1 MFEATNRDGANV
13 ARRDEPRSGTRPRRA
28 HLWRHDETEHDACA
42 IIANVKKDGRA
53 SHGNVKRT
61 LEALARMG
69 HRTGEVEGEGDGAGL
84 QTDIPRQRW
93 AGRLEAVGLRGT
105 LATRAQFTV
114 AHIMIPHERRGEA
127 EEIKRRALA
136 LFEESI
142 FEVLVAEPARVRS
155 EALGPLARASEAEFW
170 QVAALPCTAR
180 GLEDRDIFGLTLR
193 LERELPIH
201 IVSLSPNSVI
211 YKVRGDAE
219 TLRRYFPELSHPD
232 FKSAITLGHGR
243 YSTNTDSRPER
254 AQMFSTLGHNG
265 EINSIDRLGREALAL
280 GFQLPPRAS
289 DSQVLD
295 RVVESFMFEY
305 GLSLMNALEI
315 VFPPVWSEIARFP
328 ADVRGLYRYWRR
340 AFGAHAQGPAAIIA
354 RQADEVVFSSD
365 ALGLRPLWCGETEKE
380 FFASSEKGVVPL
392 EQMVR
397 DPRPLAPGEKM
408 GFLLRRERGV
418 DVFEYH
424 ELQRRA
430 LEDVTARIPLSRL
443 NASAHWLDENSET
456 PPPDECEGFKS
467 ECEGF
472 KSVGAGLVSTRA
484 AYTTTQVASAETPR
498 IGIDPAPTDIAGASA
513 LKSHPDALD
522 ERRLIALGWSR
533 LDALD
538 IEEMAATGKEPIS
551 GLGWDGPLAA
561 LSKQRRNVADYFQE
575 RVAVVTNPSIDRE
588 READHFSTRVF
599 LGAHPSLANPA
610 CVEQIELRTPL
621 LLGGIG
627 NEQEHAGAAHETKQR
642 TLAEV
647 LALCDGAVEKA
658 AATEKQ
664 AVEKAATEK
673 PSTTEKP
680 AATEKAVAIEKA
692 AAARIAHG
700 TLRSATVDMT
710 FGEGETLE
718 QALTRL
724 EEEAARLVR
733 ESRSSVLILDDARA
747 HRDASLGIDAHLALA
762 AVDARLRA
770 ERDAEGLSLRR
781 HASIVLRAG
790 SLRNVHDIVF
800 ALGCGADAVNP
811 YAVYEVAT
819 RGVSLP
825 EERTRRLRDCV
836 AAFVVGIEKVLS
848 TMGIHELDG
857 YGRLFASIGLAPDVA
872 DYFGVANYC
881 GSVFAGLSLCDLERD
896 ARERLDVACGA
907 SEEGTLKDASKKR
920 PPALPGEFREQ
931 PSVWNVAGR
940 VARGEQPY
948 ENFAARLRELEET
961 KPVALRQLLE
971 IRAAENSGFDSLSS
985 SPSTGGVNTSAGG
998 REVNI
1003 FDRDREVNTSVESRE
1018 VDTSAGRHAAPFY
1031 FSAMSF
1037 GSQGETSFR
1046 AYAEGAKRL
1055 DIICVN
1061 GEGGEIPDMLGR
1073 YREHRGQQVA
1083 SGRFGVNARLLN
1095 SCNLLEIKIGQG
1107 AKPGEGGLLPG
1118 FKVTSR
1124 IAETRHTPI
1133 GIDLISPSNNHD
1145 IYSIEDLAQVV
1156 EELKTINP
1164 RARISVK
1171 IPSVPH
1177 LGPVATGIAKAR
1189 ADIIAISGYDG
1200 GTGAARK
1207 HSLRHTGLPVEI
1219 GLREAHRALVRA
1231 GLRRRVE
1238 LWADGGVKSG
1248 RDVVKLM
1255 LLGAD
1260 RVGFATMAM
1269 AAIGCTSCRECN
1281 TGTCHVGITSQ
1292 LKNAEEA
1299 LAAGQKHFT
1308 PREYERAVE
1317 HLSRFFKGVKD
1328 EIKRETRRAGLD
1340 ATRELVGRVDLLE
1353 QARGHGRLD
1362 LAWLLEAEEACPL
1375 CSTAQEP
1382 TVGRARRSLTS
1393 LTRVISRS
1401 VSELA
1406 EMGKEVVYYDDAYV
1420 SSGDRALGTHLS
1432 GKLTR
1437 ARFAHVT
1444 NNGSEDKAINGS
1456 SSDSKSKS
1464 NSSSNAID
1472 GSNAGNIIKSN
1483 DNNGNNGSGISSN
1496 SISNGG
1502 GGCISSNGNSSSGIS
1517 NHSISNG
1524 DGIDR
1529 SVNVPRLRRAVLSFL
1544 EGAVPGNGLGAFNTD
1559 GVDIVVHGGVQDGAA
1574 KGASGGRIVIL
1585 KGVNHDGVPVD
1596 GAVGKCFAYGAQ
1608 AGLFIVQGNADSRA
1622 GIRLSGADL
1631 IFGGRLRAPLRDEL
1645 GNIAACANLKGFA
1658 FEYQTS
1664 GRGLVLGDPGPW
1676 LCSGMTG
1683 GIVYLLLEEE
1693 LGLTTGALRRRL
1705 AAGAKVRIES
1715 VADDDESSLSELLGH
1730 YRTALAEGQQLAE
1743 AEEVAQLSEDWRRRF
1758 VKVVPASSPGPRASC
1773 PP

>member
-1 MFEATNRDGANV
+1 MFEALNKDDAS
-13 ARRDEPRSGTRPRRA
+13 PREGREGGHAPFAPARPRRA
-28 HLWRHDETEHDACA
+28 PLWRHDETEHDACA

-84 QTDIPRQRW
+84 QTDIPRERW
-93 AGRLEAVGLRGT
+93 AGRLEAMGLRGT
-105 LATRAQFTV
+105 LAGRAQFTV
-114 AHIMIPHERRGEA
+114 AHIMIPHERRGDA

-155 EALGPLARASEAEFW
+155 EALGPLARASEPEFW
-170 QVAALPCTAR
+170 QVAALPRTAR

-193 LERELPIH
+193 LERELPVH

-280 GFQLPPRAS
+280 GFQLPERAS

-328 ADVRGLYRYWRR
+328 KEVRGLYQYWRR

-365 ALGLRPLWCGETEKE
+365 ALGLRPLWRGETEKE

-408 GFLLRRERGV
+408 GFLLKRGAGV
-418 DVFEYH
+418 EVFEYH

-430 LEDVTARIPLSRL
+430 LEDVCARFPLARL
-443 NASAHWLDENSET
+443 NAATHWFNERNDERRTMN
-456 PPPDECEGFKS
+456 DELEDSRLQC
-467 ECEGF
+467 
-472 KSVGAGLVSTRA
+472 SVARSDSGV
-484 AYTTTQVASAETPR
+484 
-498 IGIDPAPTDIAGASA
+498 PTDFSV
-513 LKSHPDALD
+513 LTD
-522 ERRLIALGWSR
+522 ERRLIAFGWNK
-533 LDALD
+533 LDEGD
-538 IEEMAATGKEPIS
+538 IREMAASGKEPIS

-561 LSKQRRNVADYFQE
+561 LSKQRRNVSDYFHE

-599 LGAHPSLANPA
+599 LGARPSLASPA
-610 CVEQIELRTPL
+610 GVEQIELRTPL
-621 LLGGIG
+621 LLGGVA
-627 NEQEHAGAAHETKQR
+627 EDEETHRKAARETGQR
-642 TLAEV
+642 TFAEA
-647 LALCDGAVEKA
+647 LALCEAAVERF
-658 AATEKQ
+658 
-664 AVEKAATEK
+664 AVTQGA
-673 PSTTEKP
+673 
-680 AATEKAVAIEKA
+680 
-692 AAARIAHG
+692 
-700 TLRSATVDMT
+700 LRSATVDTT

-718 QALTRL
+718 EALTRL
-724 EEEAARLVR
+724 AEEAARLVR
-733 ESRSSVLILDDARA
+733 ESKVSVLILDDALA
-747 HRDASLGIDAHLALA
+747 YRDARLGIDAHLALA

-770 ERDAEGLSLRR
+770 ERDAEGVSLRR
-781 HASIVLRAG
+781 HASLVLRAG
-790 SLRNVHDIVF
+790 SLRNVHDLVF

-811 YAVYEVAT
+811 YALYEVAM
-819 RGVSLP
+819 RGDSST
-825 EERTRRLRDCV
+825 EERGKRLGDCV
-836 AAFVVGIEKVLS
+836 AALAVGVEKVLS

-872 DYFGVANYC
+872 EYFGVANYC
-881 GSVFAGLSLCDLERD
+881 GSSFAGLGFTDLERD
-896 ARERLDVACGA
+896 ARERMKVARGE
-907 SEEGTLKDASKKR
+907 SEEEKTKKR
-920 PPALPGEFREQ
+920 PPILPGEFREQ
-931 PSVWNVAGR
+931 PSVWNIAGK

-948 ENFAARLRELEET
+948 ENFVARLRELEET
-961 KPVALRQLLE
+961 KPVTLRQLLE
-971 IRAAENSGFDSLSS
+971 IRAAKTPQLDSPRSG
-985 SPSTGGVNTSAGG
+985 
-998 REVNI
+998 
-1003 FDRDREVNTSVESRE
+1003 E
-1018 VDTSAGRHAAPFY
+1018 VDTRAGGHSAPFY

-1046 AYAEGAKRL
+1046 AYAEAAKRL

-1073 YREHRGQQVA
+1073 YRKHRGQQVA

-1095 SCNLLEIKIGQG
+1095 SCDLLEIKIGQG

-1118 FKVTSR
+1118 FKVTAR
-1124 IAETRHTPI
+1124 IAETRHTPT
-1133 GIDLISPSNNHD
+1133 GVDLISPSNNHD
-1145 IYSIEDLAQVV
+1145 IYSIEDLAQVI

-1207 HSLRHTGLPVEI
+1207 HSLRHTGLPVET
-1219 GLREAHRALVRA
+1219 GLREAHAALVRA

-1292 LKNAEEA
+1292 LKSADEA

-1317 HLSRFFKGVKD
+1317 HLLRFFSGVKE
-1328 EIKRETRRAGLD
+1328 EIGRETGRAGLK

-1353 QARGHGRLD
+1353 QARGHERLD
-1362 LAWLLEAEEACPL
+1362 LAWLLQPEEPCPL
-1375 CSTAQEP
+1375 CLSAQEP
-1382 TVGRARRSLTS
+1382 NVGRARRSLTS

-1401 VSELA
+1401 ISELA
-1406 EMGKEVVYYDDAYV
+1406 ETGKEVVYYDDAYV
-1420 SSGDRALGTHLS
+1420 SSGDRALGTHLA

-1437 ARFAHVT
+1437 ARFAHVGAGGGDGDGNGGDN
-1444 NNGSEDKAINGS
+1444 NNGSNG
-1456 SSDSKSKS
+1456 DS
-1464 NSSSNAID
+1464 N
-1472 GSNAGNIIKSN
+1472 
-1483 DNNGNNGSGISSN
+1483 
-1496 SISNGG
+1496 NGG
-1502 GGCISSNGNSSSGIS
+1502 GGVNE
-1517 NHSISNG
+1517 
-1524 DGIDR
+1524 
-1529 SVNVPRLRRAVLSFL
+1529 SVDAPRLRRAVLNFL
-1544 EGAVPGNGLGAFNTD
+1544 EGSVPGNGLGAFNAD
-1559 GVDIVVHGGVQDGAA
+1559 GVDIIVHGGVQDGAA

-1608 AGLFIVQGNADSRA
+1608 AGLFIVQGDADSRA

-1631 IFGGRLRAPLRDEL
+1631 IFGGRLREPLRDEL
-1645 GNIAACANLKGFA
+1645 GNIAARANLKGFA

-1683 GIVYLLLEEE
+1683 GVVYLLLEEA
-1693 LGLTTGALRRRL
+1693 LGLTTDALRRRL
-1705 AAGAKVRIES
+1705 AAGAKVRIEP
-1715 VADDDESSLSELLGH
+1715 VMDGDKESLRELLGH
-1730 YRTALAEGQQLAE
+1730 YRAALAEGQQHAE
-1743 AEEVAQLSEDWRRRF
+1743 AEGVSRLADDWRSRF
-1758 VKVVPASSPGPRASC
+1758 VKVVPASLPGARASC